1 MFQSTGTI
9 IFPFLI
15 SAIPG
20 IMGSSAV
27 SRLSYF
33 GPRTR
38 AAKPR
43 ERETRDNQA
52 REVVT
57 FSFLIR
63 VTRG

>member
-1 MFQSTGTI
+1 MFQFTGTI

-20 IMGSSAV
+20 IMGSQAV
-27 SRLSYF
+27 NRLSSF

-43 ERETRDNQA
+43 ERHA
-52 REVVT
+52 RQSGARSRH

>member
-1 MFQSTGTI
+1 MFQFTGTI
-9 IFPFLI
+9 IVPFLF

-20 IMGSSAV
+20 IMGSQAV
-27 SRLSYF
+27 NRLSSF

-43 ERETRDNQA
+43 ETREKIRRA
-52 REVVT
+52 KPSH

-63 VTRG
+63 VIRG